1 MSKVVKVLHM
11 APLGSGGISKLT
23 VTINGLIDLKKVKFD
38 YLVFKDEK
46 TFYEDIVYKYAAE
59 KKLVDVSKY
68 KNKLL
73 LYWKKYQ
80 LTYKMLLKNKYDVV
94 HVDASTPMDVVIG
107 MAAKKAGVNYVIIHS
122 HIAGDNKHSWFRS
135 FYFDVCRRKMI
146 GVFDDYIAIS
156 DSAAE
161 FMFPTSIV
169 QEKKYRI
176 VSNGIVADEY
186 HYDETVRQEWRKRLN
201 VENNFLVGHVGRF
214 SKEKNHKFII
224 EVFSK
229 LIQIVPSAKL
239 LLIGEGGLKPEIEK
253 LVIDKGLS
261 DKVIFYGISHEIPK
275 LMLAMDAFIFPSHYE
290 GLGIAAVEAQCSGLP
305 LFFSK
310 GIPEATSLT
319 PVFNYVDGADPENWA
334 WAIASSQGAERKDYV
349 DEVKNAGFDI
359 IHIAKEMEEYYIE
372 KVEK

>member
-169 QEKKYRI
+169 KEKKYRI

-186 HYDETVRQEWRKRLN
+186 HYDESEL
-201 VENNFLVGHVGRF
+201 
-214 SKEKNHKFII
+214 
-224 EVFSK
+224 
-229 LIQIVPSAKL
+229 
-239 LLIGEGGLKPEIEK
+239 
-253 LVIDKGLS
+253 
-261 DKVIFYGISHEIPK
+261 
-275 LMLAMDAFIFPSHYE
+275 
-290 GLGIAAVEAQCSGLP
+290 
-305 LFFSK
+305 
-310 GIPEATSLT
+310 
-319 PVFNYVDGADPENWA
+319 
-334 WAIASSQGAERKDYV
+334 
-349 DEVKNAGFDI
+349 
-359 IHIAKEMEEYYIE
+359 
-372 KVEK
+372 